1 MTTNNEL
8 KSYQSKVYEQF
19 KMNPMKRTVV
29 KKFLTGDQLAV
40 SPVFHDREFVYD
52 QKLVFVLM
60 PFGEPWSD
68 RIWESIQ
75 RIIKGKG
82 LRAERADNRH
92 GPVVTE
98 DIWRGIIEARIILAD
113 VTGWNPN
120 VFYELGI
127 SHTVGKDVIL
137 ITQPSG
143 RLPFDTQGYRHI
155 IYSDN
160 PAGIKV
166 LETEIPLKVEHYLTR
181 KHQERPV
188 ENVHKPSKKEI
199 INSWNALTNNWDP
212 PLPSME
218 TKDLRS
224 TAGALK
230 KRMKQYVYVL
240 SESESKEL
248 VLEIRKSWP
257 TDLDKKKSIEDV
269 KLVIENITTI
279 LNEWRNRYS
288 TKLNK

>member
-1 MTTNNEL
+1 MKDKKYRKNLDNN
-8 KSYQSKVYEQF
+8 QI
-19 KMNPMKRTVV
+19 
-29 KKFLTGDQLAV
+29 AV
-40 SPVFHDREFVYD
+40 SPIFHDREFVYD
-52 QKLVFVLM
+52 DKLVFVLM

-68 RIWESIQ
+68 RIWEAIQ
-75 RIIKGKG
+75 RIIKGQG

-127 SHTVGKDVIL
+127 SHTVGQDVIL

-160 PAGIKV
+160 PAGIKL
-166 LETEIPLKVEHYLTR
+166 LESEIPLKVEHYLTR
-181 KHQERPV
+181 KQVQKPV
-188 ENVHKPSKKEI
+188 ENGNRPPSKKEI
-199 INSWNALTNNWDP
+199 ENSWNAITNNWEP
-212 PLPSME
+212 ILPSME

-248 VLEIRKSWP
+248 VLEIKKQWP
-257 TDLDKKKSIEDV
+257 DDMDKKKNIEDV
-269 KLVIENITTI
+269 HLIIENITTI

-288 TKLNK
+288 TKLSK

>member
-1 MTTNNEL
+1 
-8 KSYQSKVYEQF
+8 
-19 KMNPMKRTVV
+19 MKD
-29 KKFLTGDQLAV
+29 KKNRKFIERDQIAV
-40 SPVFHDREFVYD
+40 SPIFHDREFVYD
-52 QKLVFVLM
+52 DMLVFVLM

-68 RIWESIQ
+68 RIWEAIQ

-160 PAGIKV
+160 PAGVKL
-166 LETEIPLKVEHYLTR
+166 LESEIPLKVEHYLTKKQIPKYSDNNNR
-181 KHQERPV
+181 SQ
-188 ENVHKPSKKEI
+188 SKKEI
-199 INSWNALTNNWDP
+199 DNSWNAITNNWDP
-212 PLPSME
+212 ILPSLA
-218 TKDLRS
+218 TPDLRS
-224 TAGALK
+224 TAGTLK

-248 VLEIRKSWP
+248 VLEIKKHWP
-257 TDLDKKKSIEDV
+257 PDFDKRESIEDV
-269 KLVIENITTI
+269 QLVIETITTI

-288 TKLNK
+288 TKLSK

>member
-1 MTTNNEL
+1 
-8 KSYQSKVYEQF
+8 
-19 KMNPMKRTVV
+19 
-29 KKFLTGDQLAV
+29 
-40 SPVFHDREFVYD
+40 
-52 QKLVFVLM
+52 M

-68 RIWESIQ
+68 RIWETIQ

-143 RLPFDTQGYRHI
+143 RLSFDTQGYRHI

-160 PAGIKV
+160 PAGIEL
-166 LETEIPLKVEHYLTR
+166 LEVEIPLKIEYYLTKKR
-181 KHQERPV
+181 TQRYNKPSNRP
-188 ENVHKPSKKEI
+188 PSKKEI
-199 INSWNALTNNWDP
+199 NNSWNAITNNWDP
-212 PLPSME
+212 LLPPME

-240 SESESKEL
+240 SEPESKEL
-248 VLEIRKSWP
+248 VLEIKKHWPNDMNKRKNV
-257 TDLDKKKSIEDV
+257 DDV
-269 KLVIENITTI
+269 QLIIENITSL
-279 LNEWRNRYS
+279 LNEWRTRYS
-288 TKLNK
+288 TKLSK